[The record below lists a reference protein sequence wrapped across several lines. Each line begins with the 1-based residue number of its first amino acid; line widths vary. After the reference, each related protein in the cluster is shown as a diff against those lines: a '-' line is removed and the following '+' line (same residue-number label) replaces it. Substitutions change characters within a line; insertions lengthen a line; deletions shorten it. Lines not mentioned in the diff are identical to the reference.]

1 MYSSGLIFYLHIGL
15 YSVICVGTRKNLK
28 ITEFHF
34 NLTGAM
40 KIVTVASVMWCLLAI
55 LIVFV
60 LPSPINHIV
69 ISTCGALF
77 LVVPT
82 INYVRM
88 LLAVRRHNSQLAD
101 TVISSQLSAAF
112 HLEKAVAITMF
123 IVAILLLV
131 SLTPALCMEIVRQ
144 HYPGEH
150 AIIFPWGLTLALINC
165 SVNPIVYFG
174 RNQNLRKALKS
185 MILSWCNTER
195 YDYPLGD
202 TLHECLKSQTAQ
214 AVSG

>member
-1 MYSSGLIFYLHIGL
+1 
-15 YSVICVGTRKNLK
+15 
-28 ITEFHF
+28 
-34 NLTGAM
+34 M
-40 KIVTVASVMWCLLAI
+40 KIVTFAGIIWFLLVI

-82 INYVRM
+82 INYIRM

-144 HYPGEH
+144 HYPRAH
-150 AIIFPWGLTLALINC
+150 AIIFPWGLTLALINS
-165 SVNPIVYFG
+165 SVNPLVYFG
-174 RNQNLRKALKS
+174 RNQNLRKALKT
-185 MILSWCNTER
+185 MILPWYNAKR
-195 YDYPLGD
+195 YDYPVRD
-202 TLHECLKSQTAQ
+202 TLHSAK
-214 AVSG
+214 AVLGY

>member
-1 MYSSGLIFYLHIGL
+1 MLFVYELE
-15 YSVICVGTRKNLK
+15 KKLK

-34 NLTGAM
+34 DLTGAM
-40 KIVTVASVMWCLLAI
+40 KIVTVASIIWFLLAI

-112 HLEKAVAITMF
+112 HLEKAVAVTMF

-144 HYPGEH
+144 YYPREH
-150 AIIFPWGLTLALINC
+150 AIIFPWGLTLALINS

-185 MILSWCNTER
+185 MIL
-195 YDYPLGD
+195 P
-202 TLHECLKSQTAQ
+202 
-214 AVSG
+214 